1 MGRETV
7 LFKSEEKMTA
17 EEVAK
22 TLRLVA
28 DKVES
33 GTITMTQGSESL
45 ELQLPSSMTFEIKAE
60 EEEGRTKTTR
70 SIEFELEWTVGEEHA
85 PTGGATIS

>member
-7 LFKSEEKMTA
+7 LFKSEEKMSA

-33 GTITMTQGSESL
+33 GTITLTQGGESL
-45 ELQLPSSMTFEIKAE
+45 ELQLPSSLTFEIKAE

-70 SIEFELEWTVGEEHA
+70 SIEFELEWTVGEENA